1 MSLFFRKPEKYRR
14 QRTLQDG
21 HIKSV
26 RRENTDQDDELENLA
41 TEVFSSI
48 GENINLAN
56 DLLPLFEEKSRAT
69 HIPVPEEL
77 AEIRAAV
84 KRQDNSSTL
93 GDNISFALFLTCL
106 KKYEQLKIE
115 YELLIKDTLS
125 TNPFL
130 GAASVTNL
138 KRKIISG
145 VSEEDL
151 LIFSSMWFLNYTLS
165 RYQEQFI
172 IPKITRISSKHSEG
186 FGAEME
192 GALVLAA
199 ATTFAAAIDTIYENI
214 DDIATVATENA
225 QTENTETEVLS
236 GGRWDKLALKKV
248 SENDCDLI
256 LGYAVEYIYTSV
268 DQKYDPWIS
277 YLAVRQARNSSIDSY
292 KYYPAYSKKTFLKLN
307 SFGTDN
313 QEEDYLRD
321 SLNKQF
327 NENFERKFKQN
338 TLAFSGST
346 HEKFSYLAKTTNN
359 VLRTAAQSASYRMKK
374 DQICC
379 LVRIFTLNG
388 NLGKRDLK
396 IMLGI
401 LKAIS
406 ATSVITYSNSAKK
419 TLADIRE
426 FDVANYTIDYAK
438 IAFSSLINSVYSSL
452 YKNLNDEIV
461 DSVALKCLAFTNL
474 QELFVSGVE
483 EAVDMFEKAS
493 SDNFNRNQRNF
504 LEYDHDIKERYMLR
518 LLNDFQYI
526 LVQILEDSLY
536 ECSEFQDDVANEL
549 IDNAV
554 TGLEPPSNQYTINIP
569 EDVLDRYFSDS
580 EPIEIKTVSSLL
592 RTSVNITIPAV
603 NRVGNNETS
612 DEVIRNILKT
622 CKIDISDEE
631 IKQMLKDTD
640 GSSR

>member
-1 MSLFFRKPEKYRR
+1 MSLFSRKPEKYRK

-21 HIKSV
+21 YIKSV

-48 GENINLAN
+48 AENINLAN

-77 AEIRAAV
+77 VEIRAAV
-84 KRQDNSSTL
+84 KRQDSSNTL
-93 GDNISFALFLTCL
+93 GDNISFTLFLTCL

-172 IPKITRISSKHSEG
+172 IPKVTGIASKHSEG
-186 FGAEME
+186 LGVQIE

-214 DDIATVATENA
+214 DDIATVAAGNI
-225 QTENTETEVLS
+225 QTENIETEVLS

-248 SENDCDLI
+248 SENDCDII

-268 DQKYDPWIS
+268 DQKYDPWIN

-321 SLNKQF
+321 ALNKQF

-346 HEKFSYLAKTTNN
+346 HEKISYLAKTTNE
-359 VLRTAAQSASYRMKK
+359 VLRTAAQSASYKMKK

-438 IAFSSLINSVYSSL
+438 IVFSSLINSVYSSL

-461 DSVALKCLAFTNL
+461 DNVALKCLAFTNL

-483 EAVDMFEKAS
+483 EAVDMFEKGS

-504 LEYDHDIKERYMLR
+504 LGYDHDIKERYMLR

-526 LVQILEDSLY
+526 LAQMLEDSLY
-536 ECSEFQDDVANEL
+536 ECSELQDDVANEL

-580 EPIEIKTVSSLL
+580 EPIEINTVSSLL
-592 RTSVNITIPAV
+592 RTSVNITIPAI
-603 NRVGNNETS
+603 NRVGNDETS

>member
-1 MSLFFRKPEKYRR
+1 MSLFSRKPEKYRK

-21 HIKSV
+21 YIKSV

-48 GENINLAN
+48 AENINLAN

-77 AEIRAAV
+77 VEIRAAV
-84 KRQDNSSTL
+84 KRQDSSNTL
-93 GDNISFALFLTCL
+93 GDNISFTLFLTCL

-172 IPKITRISSKHSEG
+172 IPKVTGIASKHSEG
-186 FGAEME
+186 LGVQIE

-214 DDIATVATENA
+214 DDIATVAAGNI
-225 QTENTETEVLS
+225 QTENIETEVLS

-248 SENDCDLI
+248 SENDCDII

-268 DQKYDPWIS
+268 DQKYDPWIN

-321 SLNKQF
+321 ALNKQF

-346 HEKFSYLAKTTNN
+346 HEKISYLAKTTNE
-359 VLRTAAQSASYRMKK
+359 VLRTAAQSASYKMKK

-438 IAFSSLINSVYSSL
+438 IVFSSLINSVYSSL

-461 DSVALKCLAFTNL
+461 DNVALKCLAFTNL

-483 EAVDMFEKAS
+483 ETVDMFEKGS

-504 LEYDHDIKERYMLR
+504 LGYDHDIKERYMLR

-526 LVQILEDSLY
+526 LAQMLEDSLY
-536 ECSEFQDDVANEL
+536 ECSELQDDVANEL

-580 EPIEIKTVSSLL
+580 EPIEINTVSSLL
-592 RTSVNITIPAV
+592 RTSVNITIPAI
-603 NRVGNNETS
+603 NRVGNDETS

>member
-1 MSLFFRKPEKYRR
+1 MSLFSRKPEKYKK

-21 HIKSV
+21 HVKSV

-77 AEIRAAV
+77 VEIRAAV
-84 KRQDNSSTL
+84 KRQDSSNTL

-172 IPKITRISSKHSEG
+172 VPKITGIASKHSEG
-186 FGAEME
+186 LGVQIE

-214 DDIATVATENA
+214 DDIATVAAGNI
-225 QTENTETEVLS
+225 QTENIETEVLS

-248 SENDCDLI
+248 SENDCDII

-268 DQKYDPWIS
+268 DQKYDPWIN

-321 SLNKQF
+321 ALNKQF

-346 HEKFSYLAKTTNN
+346 HEKFSYLSKTTNE
-359 VLRTAAQSASYRMKK
+359 VLRTAAQSASYKMKK

-438 IAFSSLINSVYSSL
+438 IVFSSLINSVYSSL

-461 DSVALKCLAFTNL
+461 DNVALKCLAFTNL

-483 EAVDMFEKAS
+483 EAVDMFEKGS

-526 LVQILEDSLY
+526 LAQMLEDSLY
-536 ECSEFQDDVANEL
+536 ECSELQDDVANEL

-580 EPIEIKTVSSLL
+580 EPIEINTVSSLL
-592 RTSVNITIPAV
+592 RTSVNITIPAI
-603 NRVGNNETS
+603 NRVGNDETS